1 MFRTIAWLF
10 LVLLSAGSLAQ
21 ETPLRVNS
29 FPISTAL
36 PLFAG
41 VSQGIFQ
48 RHGLKVELQLTPNSQ
63 KQREGLAAGA
73 FEIAHSAADNA
84 VAMVEIGKHDVII
97 VTGGDSSMNE
107 LFAQPD
113 LRAIDDLRGRI
124 VAVDAPNT
132 AYALQ
137 AKKILLLHGLKEG
150 ADYTIKSVGST
161 LSRYSAMRDDRQVAA
176 TMLNPPFS
184 VDARAAGFKSLGRA
198 VDLLG
203 PYQAISAF
211 VLRSWAKANAEA
223 LERYIAAYV
232 EATRWSLDPANKS
245 AAAKLLIERFKLE
258 PQVAERT
265 LELLADSAFG
275 LARDA
280 RFDMQGFRNVLA
292 LRAEIEGSWGGKP
305 PAPERYV
312 DLSYYENAL
321 KKISR

>member
-10 LVLLSAGSLAQ
+10 LALLPARSLAQ

-41 VSQGIFQ
+41 VAQGIFQ

-113 LRAIDDLRGRI
+113 IRAIADLKGRI

-137 AKKILLLHGLKEG
+137 AKKILLLNGLKEG

-161 LSRYSAMRDDRQVAA
+161 LSRYNAIRQDRQIAA

-184 VDARAAGFKSLGRA
+184 VDARTAGLNSLGRA
-198 VDLLG
+198 VDLIG

-211 VLRSWAKANAEA
+211 VLRSWAKANADA

-232 EATRWSLDPANKS
+232 DATRWSLDSANK
-245 AAAKLLIERFKLE
+245 AAATSLLMEHFKLD
-258 PQVAERT
+258 PKVADGT
-265 LELLADSAFG
+265 WELLADTKFG

-292 LRAEIEGSWGGKP
+292 LRAEIEGSWGGKA
-305 PAPERYV
+305 PAPERYI